1 MPRGYPKNGKRK
13 SPVKKAK
20 AQDELARLPD
30 RNFTDTAIVQQPSNT
45 SKPLRV
51 RQLAAKNVRDALKH
65 LADCIA
71 DASKSDVKVSLT
83 TRWFTT
89 QEAGDLAVIDV
100 KALKVEM
107 QTTVDI

>member
-13 SPVKKAK
+13 SPVKKANTLAK
-20 AQDELARLPD
+20 VGESLPNWRKVTFKDE
-30 RNFTDTAIVQQPSNT
+30 T

-71 DASKSDVKVSLT
+71 DAAKADVKVSLT
-83 TRWFTT
+83 TMWFTT
-89 QEAGDLAVIDV
+89 QEAGDIAVIDV